1 MKYAVTVVRTG
12 TIWVEAATPAEA
24 MQIADCQD
32 TEDIDWCDEWAV
44 TDCEEDECPELHD
57 YTMRTRAIVAASS
70 RISPQRTTTSRPIW

>member
-32 TEDIDWCDEWAV
+32 TENIDWCDEWAV

-57 YTMRTRAIVAASS
+57 YKRV
-70 RISPQRTTTSRPIW
+70 

>member
-12 TIWVEAATPAEA
+12 TIWVEAATPADA

-32 TEDIDWCDEWAV
+32 TETIDWCDEWPV

-57 YTMRTRAIVAASS
+57 YKRVE
-70 RISPQRTTTSRPIW
+70 

>member
-1 MKYAVTVVRTG
+1 MRHWKETFRDCTFYESWQCCNLLG
-12 TIWVEAATPAEA
+12 TIWVEAATPTEA

-57 YTMRTRAIVAASS
+57 YKRV
-70 RISPQRTTTSRPIW
+70 

>member
-12 TIWVEAATPAEA
+12 TIWVEAATPTEA

-32 TEDIDWCDEWAV
+32 TEDIDWCDEWTV

-57 YTMRTRAIVAASS
+57 YKRV
-70 RISPQRTTTSRPIW
+70 

>member
-12 TIWVEAATPAEA
+12 TIWVEAATP
-24 MQIADCQD
+24 

-57 YTMRTRAIVAASS
+57 YKRV
-70 RISPQRTTTSRPIW
+70 

>member
-12 TIWVEAATPAEA
+12 TIWVEAATPTEA

-44 TDCEEDECPELHD
+44 TDCEED
-57 YTMRTRAIVAASS
+57 
-70 RISPQRTTTSRPIW
+70 